1 MKKTLIAGFTACTLV
16 FAACSAD
23 KTDFKA
29 AAEKT
34 IKDEIAKQID
44 GDASAKCDNPDSTK
58 VGTTF
63 DCVGTAGDGSTSLW
77 SAEITSEKVVTVNFV
92 GIGDPAEETEGT

>member
-1 MKKTLIAGFTACTLV
+1 MKKTLIAGFAACGLV

-34 IKDEIAKQID
+34 IRDEIARLIE
-44 GDASAKCDNPDSTK
+44 GDASADCDDPGSTDI
-58 VGTTF
+58 GTTF
-63 DCVGTAGDGSTSLW
+63 ACTGTAGDGTTSTW
-77 SAEITSEKVVTVNFV
+77 TAEITGDKQVTVSFS
-92 GIGDPAEETEGT
+92 EG